1 MNGWISIIFSVLGG
15 IALLMKSK
23 TDENGGGGFTVV
35 QQDGDTPAPSPSNED
50 LSNVSVQ
57 DVIDDPSLLESLKIE
72 DPEKYEEITRTI
84 VQNPSYMNQYV
95 RQSKYYNGSQW
106 ISLDNKENEVLKLIE
121 EGFRT
126 EYVGRSLSG
135 EYWIEV
141 FTKNDPNL
149 GWNSA
154 DEKVGITTFVIML
167 RFPEEDSARMM
178 RDFELADSKGHYWNH
193 YVQEFNDEYA
203 VL

>member
-23 TDENGGGGFTVV
+23 TNENGGGGFTVL
-35 QQDGDTPAPSPSNED
+35 QDGDTPAPSHSAED
-50 LSNVSVQ
+50 LSDVSVQ
-57 DVIDDPSLLESLKIE
+57 DVINDPSLLDSLKIA

-84 VQNPSYMNQYV
+84 VQNPSYMHQYV

-106 ISLDNKENEVLKLIE
+106 ISLDNKESEVLKLIE
-121 EGFRT
+121 EKFKT

-154 DEKVGITTFVIML
+154 EEKVGITTFVIML

-178 RDFELADSKGHYWNH
+178 RDFELADSNGHYWNH
-193 YVQEFNDEYA
+193 YIKEFNEEYA